1 VQEPNVFSTVYGKAY
16 LNPKFSIM
24 TRLLDVELKT
34 MLTNPAIKYTLFMMP
49 DAVINAQ
56 GFSYNVSLNQWIY
69 NGNQNDSNRL
79 NLLRMLN
86 SSVVETPNGEL
97 DQLGQPGFTTAM
109 STYGGELLKFSGNR
123 VISSGTQDKN
133 LTVTID
139 SVKTARNG
147 RVVYLNNLLWFTYN
161 PVGQHLE
168 NLGNPAASE
177 FNLFWNYLKN
187 STAYDVT
194 SKTIVGMAG
203 GSFYTVFVPNNNA
216 IRDAVN
222 AGLLPGTPG
231 NPAIPNFTPTLTSDK
246 LLVEKFIQYHILD
259 KRQVIADGKDIGSFA
274 TLLKNASGDPL
285 TVTVLYPANVFE
297 ITDNNNRKAKMVAG
311 QANNLSNRTAIHL
324 IDTYLKY

>member
-1 VQEPNVFSTVYGKAY
+1 MNSWVY
-16 LNPKFSIM
+16 NS
-24 TRLLDVELKT
+24 
-34 MLTNPAIKYTLFMMP
+34 N
-49 DAVINAQ
+49 
-56 GFSYNVSLNQWIY
+56 S
-69 NGNQNDSNRL
+69 NDSNRL

-97 DQLGQPGFTTAM
+97 DNLGQPGFTAAM
-109 STYGGELLKFSGNR
+109 TTYGGELLKFSGNR

-147 RVVYLNNLLWFTYN
+147 RVVYLNNLLWFTYF

-194 SKTIVGMAG
+194 AKSIVGMSG
-203 GSFYTVFVPNNNA
+203 GSFYTVFVPKNSA
-216 IRDAVN
+216 IRDAIA
-222 AGLLPGTPG
+222 AGLLPGTPTT
-231 NPAIPNFTPTLTSDK
+231 PNFTPTATADK

-274 TLLKNASGDPL
+274 TLLKNSSGDPL
-285 TVTVLYPANVFE
+285 TVNVFYPANVFE
-297 ITDNNNRKAKMVAG
+297 LSDNNNRKAKMVDG
-311 QANNLSNRTAIHL
+311 FANNLSKDTARQNKQIKRSRNL
-324 IDTYLKY
+324 FIMRLAVYQYFK